1 MRVLPYLL
9 HVYPTCITEDM
20 NIHEHTEA
28 RTRNMRKRTL
38 ALFFFLSRGASE
50 SLCFKVSPAS
60 ILQSDFPTSAS
71 GKKAQSSH
79 MTIPA
84 CAKAST

>member
-1 MRVLPYLL
+1 MRVLPYLW

-38 ALFFFLSRGASE
+38 ALFFEAVGHP
-50 SLCFKVSPAS
+50 KVCVS
-60 ILQSDFPTSAS
+60 
-71 GKKAQSSH
+71 K
-79 MTIPA
+79 
-84 CAKAST
+84 